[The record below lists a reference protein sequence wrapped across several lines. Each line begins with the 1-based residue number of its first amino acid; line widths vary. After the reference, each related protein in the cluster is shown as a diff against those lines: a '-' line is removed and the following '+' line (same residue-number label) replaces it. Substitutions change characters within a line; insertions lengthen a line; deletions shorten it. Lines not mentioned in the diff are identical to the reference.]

1 MTPAQIAALPR
12 PLAFVLPGGGALG
25 SYQVGVLRALTEV
38 GVVPDQLVG
47 VSAGSVNAALF
58 AWNGGID
65 GLHRMEAIWRG
76 IKRRDLMRVHPGR
89 LALAVA
95 GRQSSFLD
103 NRHGRS
109 FLHRHLGQRLLE
121 HAPTPLALV
130 ATDLS
135 TGEAVALTT
144 GDTTTAVLASSAFPG
159 VYPPIHIAGRTF
171 IDGGVV
177 ADVPLDIALG
187 LGAATAL
194 VLSVPPLA
202 ADDPPTRA
210 IDILFRA
217 SSLGVE
223 AHGRTVLRRPPPG
236 LVVVEIDATH
246 FAHHLRRRPL
256 GRHDRGGLRGGRHV
270 AARLGNRHRGAE
282 QRRLR
287 RRHLDHHL
295 ERPVA

>member
-1 MTPAQIAALPR
+1 M
-12 PLAFVLPGGGALG
+12 
-25 SYQVGVLRALTEV
+25 
-38 GVVPDQLVG
+38 PDQLVG

-135 TGEAVALTT
+135 TGRRSPSPPATPPRQCWPAARFRACTHRSTSRGAPSSTGASWPTCHSTSHWAWEPRLPSCCRCPRSPPTTHPPEPSTSCSAPARWAWRRMVAPCCAGRHQGWWSSRSTPPTSLTT
-144 GDTTTAVLASSAFPG
+144 FAVGRSADM
-159 VYPPIHIAGRTF
+159 IEAGY
-171 IDGGVV
+171 
-177 ADVPLDIALG
+177 
-187 LGAATAL
+187 AAAGTWL
-194 VLSVPPLA
+194 
-202 ADDPPTRA
+202 RA
-210 IDILFRA
+210 
-217 SSLGVE
+217 
-223 AHGRTVLRRPPPG
+223 
-236 LVVVEIDATH
+236 
-246 FAHHLRRRPL
+246 
-256 GRHDRGGLRGGRHV
+256 
-270 AARLGNRHRGAE
+270 
-282 QRRLR
+282 
-287 RRHLDHHL
+287 
-295 ERPVA
+295 

>member
-210 IDILFRA
+210 IDILFRQLA
-217 SSLGVE
+217 WRGGAWSHRAAPAATRAG
-223 AHGRTVLRRPPPG
+223 GRRDRR
-236 LVVVEIDATH
+236 ATH